1 MGEYIIQPGDTLSK
15 IAKMTGTTVEQL
27 QKLNGIKNAN
37 LIFAGKTI
45 QIPDIESNE
54 AFDLKGISVQREI
67 PKGEMRLVYAY
78 IPPEQEGAV
87 LQPGPGD
94 MYIPELPGTKKELMY
109 GYICPKDGKDKDINP
124 PKADIDP
131 PADDADPPGG
141 KHKLMYGYICP
152 GDGKD
157 GGGRWKWPWLPG
169 DGGKGEWRWPW
180 LPGDDAGIK
189 PLYAY
194 VPPKDKNPGD
204 DDGIPPLLKRPPEQ
218 DPTADVD
225 PPEIRPVY
233 AYVPPKKDDEFDI
246 PPYIKRPEE
255 DVDPPK
261 DKVKDPEI
269 TATAKDMEL
278 LERLGASKTSNDPNG
293 RAQFVLGDE
302 AGEVTVTGDN
312 KKSPETITIK
322 DDTNGG
328 FNKYTYRLI
337 SDNEIADGKTR
348 DGIPLSK
355 DQFKA
360 GQGPYYVLIS
370 AEDHTGSNLKHSHT
384 EVYRLE
390 YTERDDGSRSYD
402 LIQEDGM
409 DGSDRSSMDY
419 RRR

>member
-94 MYIPELPGTKKELMY
+94 MYTPELPGHKVEFMY

-157 GGGRWKWPWLPG
+157 GGGSWRLPWLPG

-189 PLYAY
+189 PL
-194 VPPKDKNPGD
+194 
-204 DDGIPPLLKRPPEQ
+204 
-218 DPTADVD
+218 
-225 PPEIRPVY
+225 Y

-261 DKVKDPEI
+261 DKVKDPKI